1 MFGPTHKKPVLQCL
15 SNLSRSTRNK
25 NDPASSMLNISDED
39 WPTLNDTTDPLEDFM
54 RLASEESNDATNS
67 NCFIAA

>member
-1 MFGPTHKKPVLQCL
+1 
-15 SNLSRSTRNK
+15 
-25 NDPASSMLNISDED
+25 MLNISDED

-54 RLASEESNDATNS
+54 SLTSEESNDATYS